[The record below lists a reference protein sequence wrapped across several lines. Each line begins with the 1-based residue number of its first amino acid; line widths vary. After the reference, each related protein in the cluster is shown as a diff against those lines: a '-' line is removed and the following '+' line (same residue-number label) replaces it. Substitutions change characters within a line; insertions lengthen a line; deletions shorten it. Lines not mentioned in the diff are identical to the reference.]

1 MIDRQTVD
9 RIFAAA
15 DIVEVVSDFVTL
27 KKKGVNYQACCPFHN
42 EKTPSF
48 VVSPSKGLYK
58 CFGCGKGGNAISFVM
73 EHEGLSYV
81 EALKW
86 VARKYG
92 IEVKEREQSPEEK
105 QRNDDRESMMIV
117 TSWANQYFVDQL
129 RTPEGESVGVGYFRE
144 RGFTDATIA
153 KFQLG
158 YCPVKGDAM
167 TRAALE
173 GGYREEF
180 LVGTGLTI
188 KRETANDRSGGEYYD
203 RFCGRVMFPVHSLS
217 GRVIAFGGRTLRTDK
232 KVAKYLNS
240 PESEIYHKSNT
251 LYGIYFAKKAIT
263 QFNRCILVEGYTDVL
278 QMHQSGVENVVAS
291 SGTSLTVEQIKLVRR
306 FTKNITVIY
315 DGDAAGIKASMRGID
330 MILREG
336 MTVRCVLL
344 PEGEDP
350 DSFARTHNAT
360 ELQGYVEEHEEDFI
374 SFKTR
379 ILLGDAAED
388 PIKRAEV
395 ISSVVD
401 SIAVIPE
408 AIDRAVFVR
417 DCARKLEIDEDI
429 LIREVA
435 RKRITMVDGQAGR
448 EAMDNQRRKEQ
459 FLQRHEGGGVSSSG
473 PGFSPEEPASEP
485 AGAVD
490 LAPKL
495 SFAEQGLNREL
506 SRLERE
512 LVGYLLKYGGEN
524 FDFAMSPTEIVSMG
538 VAEVIVNDL
547 EMDRIEMHDPL
558 CRQIYEEF
566 ARIFRQEN
574 RIPEVNHFINHPSPE
589 VASLVVDLLTE
600 EETYAPSRMWE
611 RYEIRVST
619 ERERLGE
626 AIPKAI
632 TIYKSKVVSSI
643 IASLQKELLGIET
656 MEEAQEIIRRL
667 ESLNELRKKIYE
679 KYLRTV

>member
-15 DIVEVVSDFVTL
+15 DIVDVVSDFVTL
-27 KKKGVNYQACCPFHN
+27 RKKGVNYQACCPFHN

-48 VVSPSKGLYK
+48 VVSPSKRLYK

-86 VARKYG
+86 VAKKYG
-92 IEVKEREQSPEEK
+92 IEVKEKEQSPEEK
-105 QRNDDRESMMIV
+105 QRNDDRESMMVV
-117 TSWANQYFVDQL
+117 TSWANQYFVEQL
-129 RTPEGESVGVGYFRE
+129 KTPEGENVGVGYFRE

-158 YCPVKGDAM
+158 YCPSKGDAM
-167 TRAALE
+167 TQAALAE
-173 GGYREEF
+173 GYQEPF

-188 KRETANDRSGGEYYD
+188 KREAQSGGGYYD

-291 SGTSLTVEQIKLVRR
+291 SGTSLTTEQIKLIKR
-306 FTKNITVIY
+306 FTKNVTVIY

-336 MTVRCVLL
+336 LTVRCILL
-344 PEGEDP
+344 PDGEDP
-350 DSFARTHNAT
+350 DSFARSHNAT
-360 ELQGYVEEHEEDFI
+360 ELQAYIEEHEEDFI

-379 ILLGDAAED
+379 ILLGDAAND

-395 ISSVVD
+395 ITSVVE
-401 SIAVIPE
+401 SIATIPE
-408 AIDRAVFVR
+408 AITRSVFIR
-417 DCARKLEIDEDI
+417 ECARKLEIDEDI

-435 RKRITMVDGQAGR
+435 KKRVTMVDGQAGR
-448 EAMDNQRRKEQ
+448 EVAENARRKEQ
-459 FLQRHEGGGVSSSG
+459 FLQRHQGDPSSA
-473 PGFSPEEPASEP
+473 PGFSPDAPVTEPAAP
-485 AGAVD
+485 ID

-495 SFAEQGLNREL
+495 SYAEQGLNREL
-506 SRLERE
+506 DRLERE

-524 FDFAMSPTEIVSMG
+524 FDFEMSPTEIVSLS
-538 VAEVIVNDL
+538 VAETIIGDL
-547 EMDRIEMHDPL
+547 EMDRIEMHNPL
-558 CRQIYEEF
+558 CRQIYEEYV
-566 ARIFRQEN
+566 REFREHGA
-574 RIPEVNHFINHPSPE
+574 PAANHFINHPSPE
-589 VASLVVDLLTE
+589 VASLAVDLLTE
-600 EETYAPSRMWE
+600 EETYSPSRMWQ

-643 IASLQKELLGIET
+643 IASLQKELLGINT
-656 MEEAQEIIRRL
+656 MEEAQEIMQRL
-667 ESLNELRKKIYE
+667 GSLNDLRKDIYE

>member
-15 DIVEVVSDFVTL
+15 DIVDVVSDFVTL

-86 VARKYG
+86 VAKKYG
-92 IEVKEREQSPEEK
+92 IEVREKEQTPEER
-105 QRNDDRESMMIV
+105 QRNDDRESMMVV
-117 TSWANQYFVDQL
+117 TSWANQYFESQL
-129 RTPEGESVGVGYFRE
+129 RTPEGESIGVSYFRE

-158 YCPVKGDAM
+158 YCPSKGDAM
-167 TRAALE
+167 TRAALSE
-173 GGYREEF
+173 GYQESF

-188 KRETANDRSGGEYYD
+188 KREAANGGGYYD

-291 SGTSLTVEQIKLVRR
+291 SGTSLTVEQIKLIKR
-306 FTKNITVIY
+306 FTKNVTVIY

-336 MTVRCVLL
+336 LTVRCVLL

-350 DSFARTHNAT
+350 DSFARAHNAT
-360 ELQGYVEEHEEDFI
+360 ELQAYIEEQEEDFI

-395 ISSVVD
+395 ISSVVE
-401 SIAVIPE
+401 SIATIPE
-408 AIDRAVFVR
+408 AITRSVFIR
-417 DCARKLEIDEDI
+417 ECARKLEIDEDI

-435 RKRITMVDGQAGR
+435 KKRVTMVDGQAGR
-448 EAMDNQRRKEQ
+448 EVAENQRRKEQ
-459 FLQRHEGGGVSSSG
+459 FLQRQESDPTAAPSY
-473 PGFSPEEPASEP
+473 SPEGPFTEPTAP
-485 AGAVD
+485 VD

-506 SRLERE
+506 EQLERE

-524 FDFAMSPTEIVSMG
+524 FDFEMSPTEIVSLS
-538 VAEVIVNDL
+538 VAETIIGDL
-547 EMDRIEMHDPL
+547 ELDRIEMHSPL
-558 CRQIYEEF
+558 CRQIYEEYV
-566 ARIFRQEN
+566 RIYREEK
-574 RIPEVNHFINHPSPE
+574 RAPEVNRFINHPSAD

-632 TIYKSKVVSSI
+632 TIYKSKVVCSI
-643 IASLQKELLGIET
+643 IASLQKELLGIQT
-656 MEEAQEIIRRL
+656 MEEAQEIMQRL
-667 ESLNELRKKIYE
+667 GALNELRKSIYE

>member
-117 TSWANQYFVDQL
+117 TSWANQYFADQL

-158 YCPVKGDAM
+158 YCPAKGDAM

-506 SRLERE
+506 RRLERE

>member
-15 DIVEVVSDFVTL
+15 DIVDVVGDFVTL
-27 KKKGVNYQACCPFHN
+27 RKKGVNYQACCPFHN

-58 CFGCGKGGNAISFVM
+58 CFGCGKGGNAVSFVM
-73 EHEGLSYV
+73 EHEALGYV

-86 VARKYG
+86 VAKKYG
-92 IEVKEREQSPEEK
+92 IEVKEKEESPEERQK
-105 QRNDDRESMMIV
+105 NDDRESMMVV

-129 RTPEGESVGVGYFRE
+129 KTDEGLNVGVGYFRE

-158 YCPVKGDAM
+158 YCPAKGDSM
-167 TRAALE
+167 TLAGLAD
-173 GGYREEF
+173 GYQEAY
-180 LVGTGLTI
+180 LTGTGLTI
-188 KRETANDRSGGEYYD
+188 IRESRERGGGYYD

-291 SGTSLTVEQIKLVRR
+291 SGTSLTVEQIKLIKR
-306 FTKNITVIY
+306 FTKNVTVIY

-336 MTVRCVLL
+336 LTVRCILL
-344 PEGEDP
+344 PNGEDP
-350 DSFARTHNAT
+350 DSFAHSHNAA
-360 ELQGYVEEHEEDFI
+360 ELQAYIEGHEEDFI

-379 ILLGDAAED
+379 ILLGDAAAD

-395 ISSVVD
+395 ITSVVE
-401 SIAVIPE
+401 SIATIPE
-408 AIDRAVFVR
+408 AITRSVFIR
-417 DCARKLEIDEDI
+417 ECAQKLEIDEDI

-435 RKRITMVDGQAGR
+435 RKRVTMVDGQAGR
-448 EAMDNQRRKEQ
+448 EVANNIHQKEQ
-459 FLQRHEGGGVSSSG
+459 FLQRHQGDRSST
-473 PGFSPEEPASEP
+473 PTYAPDAPVFPPEAPI
-485 AGAVD
+485 D

-506 SRLERE
+506 DQLERE
-512 LVGYLLKYGGEN
+512 LVGYLVKYGGEN
-524 FDFAMSPTEIVSMG
+524 FDFEMSPSEIVSLS
-538 VAEVIVNDL
+538 VAETIIGDL
-547 EMDRIEMHDPL
+547 EMDHIEMHDPL
-558 CRQIYEEF
+558 YRQVYEEYIT
-566 ARIFRQEN
+566 IFKESG
-574 RIPEVNHFINHPSPE
+574 PPPPNHFINHPSAE
-589 VASLVVDLLTE
+589 VASLVVNLLTE

-611 RYEIRVST
+611 RYDIRVST
-619 ERERLGE
+619 ERERLGD

-643 IASLQKELLGIET
+643 IGLLQKELLSIST
-656 MEEAQEIIRRL
+656 MEEAQEIMQKL
-667 ESLNELRKKIYE
+667 GALNELRKDIYD

>member
-27 KKKGVNYQACCPFHN
+27 KKQGVNYMACCPFHN

-48 VVSPSKGLYK
+48 VVSQSKGLYK

-73 EHEGLSYV
+73 EHEGLSYA

-92 IEVKEREQSPEEK
+92 IEVKEREESPEEK
-105 QRNDDRESMMIV
+105 QRNDDRESMMV
-117 TSWANQYFVDQL
+117 VASWAGQYFAGQL
-129 RTPEGESVGVGYFRE
+129 KTPEGESIGVSYFRE

-158 YCPVKGDAM
+158 YCPAKGDAM
-167 TRAALE
+167 TRAALAE
-173 GGYREEF
+173 GYQEQF

-188 KRETANDRSGGEYYD
+188 KRDTSDNQSRSGEYYD
-203 RFCGRVMFPVHSLS
+203 RFCGRVIFPVHSLA

-291 SGTSLTVEQIKLVRR
+291 SGTSLTVEQIKLIKR
-306 FTKNITVIY
+306 FTKNVTVIY

-336 MTVRCVLL
+336 LTVRCVLL
-344 PEGEDP
+344 PDGEDP
-350 DSFARTHNAT
+350 DSFARAHNAT
-360 ELQGYVEEHEEDFI
+360 ELQAYIEEHEEDFI

-379 ILLGDAAED
+379 ILLGDAADD

-395 ISSVVD
+395 IASVVE
-401 SIAVIPE
+401 SIATIPE
-408 AIDRAVFVR
+408 AITRSVFIR
-417 DCARKLEIDEDI
+417 ECARKLEIDEDI

-435 RKRITMVDGQAGR
+435 RKRVTMVDGQAGR
-448 EAMDNQRRKEQ
+448 EAMDNRLRKEQ
-459 FLQRHEGGGVSSSG
+459 FLQRQAGDPNAAPTYSPDAEAVS
-473 PGFSPEEPASEP
+473 
-485 AGAVD
+485 GAEVPVD

-506 SRLERE
+506 ERLERE

-524 FDFAMSPTEIVSMG
+524 FDFVMPPTEVVSLN
-538 VAEVIVNDL
+538 VAEVIIEEL
-547 EMDRIEMHDPL
+547 EMDRIEMHHPL
-558 CRQIYEEF
+558 YRQIYEEYV
-566 ARIFRQEN
+566 RIYREEG
-574 RIPEVNHFINHPSPE
+574 RVPEVNRFINHASPE
-589 VASLVVDLLTE
+589 VASLAVDLLTA

-626 AIPKAI
+626 AVPKAI
-632 TIYKSKVVSSI
+632 TIYKSKVIKSI
-643 IASLQKELLGIET
+643 IASLRKELQGIET
-656 MEEAQEIIRRL
+656 MEEAQEIIRRVD
-667 ESLNELRKKIYE
+667 SLNELHKTICE